1 MVLDGDGTVGTLRI
15 GKDSGSAG
23 AGRIGGS
30 DVAIVLD
37 GDGAVG
43 ILRSGKDS
51 DGTAGRIGGTQCS
64 AVIEIDVAA
73 GARRREIDRF
83 PRSIGARL
91 GVMKVAS
98 VSLIGLGEAGWMH
111 INRSGRRRRKHAD

>member
-73 GARRREIDRF
+73 GARRREIDRI

-91 GVMKVAS
+91 GVDAS
-98 VSLIGLGEAGWMH
+98 DEGGFGVIDRARRGWLDAH
-111 INRSGRRRRKHAD
+111 KPQRPASA